1 MTTQLE
7 IFKGALAH
15 RHSHYALRPEWVAS
29 RETVE
34 ALLGSVLQ
42 TVPSAFNSQPVRM
55 VLLTGEAHASHWKLV
70 EDALIGLMGQE
81 AYEANTASKIR
92 QAFASG
98 VGTVLFFDV
107 PSVTEGLQASFPS
120 YAANFPIW
128 AQQVQGSHQH
138 SVWMGLDMLGFGASL
153 QHYIGMVDSEIKA
166 LAEVDA
172 SWVLTAQMPFGA
184 PLAEVSGKEKLPLSE
199 TLFVK

>member
-7 IFKGALAH
+7 IFKGVLEH
-15 RHSHYALRPEWVAS
+15 RHSHYGLRPEWVAP
-29 RETVE
+29 RQTVE
-34 ALLGSVLQ
+34 ELLGGVLQ

-55 VLLTGEAHASHWKLV
+55 VLLTGDAHASHWKLV
-70 EDALIGLMGQE
+70 ENALISLMGQE
-81 AYEANTASKIR
+81 AYEANTAPKIR

-98 VGTVLFFDV
+98 IATVLFFDV
-107 PSVTEGLQASFPS
+107 PSVTEGLQASFPT

-138 SVWMGLDMLGFGASL
+138 AVWMGLDMLGFGASL
-153 QHYIGMVDSEIKA
+153 QHYIGMVDADIKA
-166 LAEVDA
+166 LAGVDA

-184 PLAEVSGKEKLPLSE
+184 PVAEVAGKEKLPVSE
-199 TLFVK
+199 TLIVK